1 MKKVLLCIASLC
13 LGFGG
18 FAQDNEA
25 EAALVA
31 MGSTAYWN
39 NWKTDYE
46 TWDSYWDV
54 DDQTMNV
61 QVLKGLS
68 PANGLEVDPSSIT
81 NGTSYKIEYIGDV
94 LAAESN
100 KKGMF
105 EKFGIRWQ
113 YWGGYCENYQK
124 VNPITGQKW
133 TNDCHKVAKGYSVDF
148 SDPANR
154 LVRFQYQL
162 VSTVDDPSIRVDLC
176 DVKGRKGTISDGSTI
191 VSHIK
196 TIVETNNIYL
206 PNDEDSWYWFE
217 GAFCDEGE
225 ADELLVEDFD
235 SYSFTIGDI
244 CDQAYWWN
252 GVNFTING
260 EGYQAPADLKLK
272 LDLKHIIGIDIY
284 VNDEETSGKSTLF
297 IKNLVIG
304 NDITRNQ
311 DGGIIFNLNPNI
323 FQHNGITLKKINDYE
338 VKVIKDNNNYSGSI
352 IIPNTVEYNNKNFSV
367 VSIES
372 NAFSGCSE
380 LTSITVPE
388 SVTSIGESAFS
399 GCNNLDS
406 ITINGDVDVSNAGL
420 YFTKDGLRY
429 HVLNKNS
436 VEITNDYYSGD
447 IVIPANV
454 TAGNTFAVTGIEY
467 GAFSY
472 STDITSITINSN
484 IDVSNAELY
493 FTKDGIKYHV
503 LDNNSVKIAEKSYSG
518 NIVIPTSITA
528 GNIFSVVGIEYGA
541 FSYST
546 DITSITINCNVDV
559 SNAGLYFT
567 KNGIRYH
574 VLNKNSVEVCNGGY
588 YSYSNYSGD
597 VVIPSSVTAGNTFA
611 VIGIDNYVF
620 SGCTSLTSITIPES
634 VTHIGESAF
643 SGCTKLTKV
652 TCLATTPPEAA
663 TNSFENY
670 NGYLYIPCEGKDDY
684 DVDACWGS
692 FKHVECIGAETVEL
706 PKDEVKVE
714 PEKTEAVFSMPT
726 NESAYTYTLTIQN
739 NGVTFCTLT
748 FNSQGQLVNIDFS
761 TTKSYELKAGVSAYQ
776 FTVTGLSE
784 ATDYGYSFKALASNK
799 SVLKEYTGSF
809 TTKNADGTGGS
820 SQGGQGIETSIEGVS
835 NATTVA
841 IVNNQILVNGEA
853 PAFVTNISGQKIAN
867 LNLKAGVYFVN
878 VEGEMVKVSV
888 K

>member
-1 MKKVLLCIASLC
+1 MKKVFVCIASLC
-13 LGFGG
+13 LGFGT

-25 EAALVA
+25 EAALAA

-39 NWKTDYE
+39 NWKTNYE
-46 TWDSYWDV
+46 LWDSYWDV
-54 DDQTMNV
+54 DDQTTNV

-68 PANGLEVDPSSIT
+68 PANGIEVEASSIT
-81 NGTSYKIEYIGDV
+81 DGTSYKISYSGEV
-94 LAAESN
+94 LVAESN
-100 KKGMF
+100 KKAQH

-113 YWGGYCENYQK
+113 YWDGECENYQK

-133 TNDCHKVAKGYSVDF
+133 MNDCHKVAKGYSVDF
-148 SDPANR
+148 SEPANR

-162 VSTVDDPSIRVDLC
+162 VSTVDDPSIRVDLW
-176 DVKGRKGTISDGSTI
+176 DVKGRKASVSDGSTV

-196 TIVETNNIYL
+196 TIVETNNTYL
-206 PNDEDSWYWFE
+206 PSDEDSWHWFE

-225 ADELLVEDFD
+225 DELSEGFD
-235 SYSFTIGDI
+235 TYSWTIGDI

-260 EGYQAPADLKLK
+260 EGYQAPVDVKLK
-272 LDLKHIIGIDIY
+272 LDLKHIIGLEIY
-284 VNDEETSGKSTLF
+284 VNDEESSGKSILY

-352 IIPNTVEYNNKNFSV
+352 IIPNIVEYNNKNFSV

-528 GNIFSVVGIEYGA
+528 GNTFSVVGIEYGA

-748 FNSQGQLVNIDFS
+748 FNSQGQLSNIDFS
-761 TTKSYELKAGVSAYQ
+761 TNKSYDLKAGVSAYQ

-784 ATDYGYSFKALASNK
+784 ATNYGYSFKALASNK
-799 SVLKEYTGSF
+799 SVLKEYSGSF

-820 SQGGQGIETSIEGVS
+820 SQGGTSTAINGVS
-835 NATTVA
+835 NAVA
-841 IVNNQILVNGEA
+841 VTIVNNQIHVNGEA
-853 PAFVTNISGQKIAN
+853 PAFVVTVSGKKIAN
-867 LNLKAGVYFVN
+867 QNLKSGVYFVN

-888 K
+888 Q